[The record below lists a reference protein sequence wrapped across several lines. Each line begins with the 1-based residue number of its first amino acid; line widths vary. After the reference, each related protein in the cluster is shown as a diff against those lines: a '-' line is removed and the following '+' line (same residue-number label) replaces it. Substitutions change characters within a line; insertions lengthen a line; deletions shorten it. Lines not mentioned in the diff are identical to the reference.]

1 MSDSLKDKLISM
13 LSGTDDKK
21 LTDAVDKAMQLMK
34 NNNLSDLS
42 SLLGNKNKSKASD
55 EAISPELMQLID
67 KLPDSK
73 KMALWEKFNSSEVQE
88 AMKTDK
94 NRAIEMLKKTITG

>member
-1 MSDSLKDKLISM
+1 MGDSLKDKLISM

-34 NNNLSDLS
+34 NNNLSDIS
-42 SLLGNKNKSKASD
+42 SLLGNGNKSKASD
-55 EAISPELMQLID
+55 ESISPDLMQLID

-73 KMALWEKFNSSEVQE
+73 KMALWEKFNSSEIQE
-88 AMKTDK
+88 TMKTDK
-94 NRAIEMLKKTITG
+94 NKAIEMLKKSIMG

>member
-21 LTDAVDKAMQLMK
+21 LTDALDKAMKLMK
-34 NNNLSDLS
+34 NNNLSDIS
-42 SLLGNKNKSKASD
+42 NLLGNKNKSKAST
-55 EAISPELMQLID
+55 EAISPELMQMID

-73 KMALWEKFNSSEVQE
+73 KMALWEKFNSPEVQE

-94 NRAIEMLKKTITG
+94 NKAIEMLKKTITG